1 MATILCID
9 DDPRILELQQ
19 AVLGNKGYTVLTAI
33 DGETGIALTRRYPIN
48 AVVLDFNMPGLDGS
62 QVAEVL
68 MKDYPKL
75 PVVICSGCL
84 DDIPEGLKWFA
95 DALLEKADGPEALIS
110 AIERLVPAGSV
121 INKIIPRITVRTAE
135 RLSA

>member
-1 MATILCID
+1 M
-9 DDPRILELQQ
+9 
-19 AVLGNKGYTVLTAI
+19 
-33 DGETGIALTRRYPIN
+33 
-48 AVVLDFNMPGLDGS
+48 VLDFNMPGLDGS